1 MRFGGICITTD
12 NAPRLAEFYRIVFQE
27 EPFVEGDHYS
37 FGNVAVY
44 DPGDETVAN
53 EKSVWLQCFTADL
66 DSEYER
72 LLHEIPN
79 MEIISPPERRPWGA
93 YSFQFKDPDG
103 NRIAVAQVKAV
114 TGVADTRNS

>member
-1 MRFGGICITTD
+1 MRFGGLCITTD
-12 NAPRLAEFYRIVFQE
+12 NAPRLAEFYRIILQE

-44 DPGDETVAN
+44 DPGDVTVAN
-53 EKSVWLQCFTADL
+53 DKSVWLQCFTADL

-72 LLHEIPN
+72 LLHEIHN
-79 MEIISPPERRPWGA
+79 IEIISPPERRPWGA

-103 NRIAVAQVKAV
+103 NKIAVAQVKE
-114 TGVADTRNS
+114 G